1 MKLLQQETPHFIGN
15 DLWLPISPGMS
26 PVDYKVWGVMQ
37 YRTNSVNELKQRL
50 TEIWNS
56 PQQNVIDVAISEWRK
71 RPRACMRAD

>member
-1 MKLLQQETPHFIGN
+1 MKRLQQETPHFIGN
-15 DLWLPISPGMS
+15 DLWLPVSPDMS

-56 PQQNVIDVAISEWRK
+56 LQQNVIDVAISEWRK
-71 RPRACMRAD
+71 RPRACMCAD